1 MSPAALATLAV
12 AVMALHSSA
21 FHGWLHFVH
30 RRGRIHLWHALT
42 SLSVCGLAGATVLL
56 YGASDLAEA
65 KRWQNTQLLF
75 AAPLIVSFLQFSWEF
90 LNLSG
95 RLARGLAM
103 GFSAVLFAAAAFT
116 DRIFEHRAIGSEF
129 PALGLAY
136 VRAPLSDFGV
146 VLILSLIH
154 I

>member
-75 AAPLIVSFLQFSWEF
+75 AAPLIVSFLQFSW
-90 LNLSG
+90 S
-95 RLARGLAM
+95 
-103 GFSAVLFAAAAFT
+103 S
-116 DRIFEHRAIGSEF
+116 
-129 PALGLAY
+129 
-136 VRAPLSDFGV
+136 
-146 VLILSLIH
+146 
-154 I
+154 